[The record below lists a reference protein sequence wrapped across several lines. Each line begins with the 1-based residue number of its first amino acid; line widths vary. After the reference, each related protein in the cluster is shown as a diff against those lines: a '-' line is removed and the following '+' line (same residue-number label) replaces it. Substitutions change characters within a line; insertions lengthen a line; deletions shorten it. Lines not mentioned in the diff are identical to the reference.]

1 MHANSATVASSP
13 RPAQPEALSTS
24 LRATVRGKF
33 LWVGEE
39 KFYIRGVTYGPF
51 HPDPNGISYPGP
63 QAWERDFTQMV
74 ANGINAV
81 RTYDVPPRWQLD
93 ISQGQGLRVMVG
105 LQVEQLASFLNDEKI
120 AREIKARVRSKVAAC
135 AGHSAVMAYVI

>member
-51 HPDPNGISYPGP
+51 HPDPNGVSYPQP
-63 QAWERDFTQMV
+63 RVVEQDFAAIA
-74 ANGINAV
+74 ANGLNTV
-81 RTYDVPPRWQLD
+81 RTYDVPPRWLLD
-93 ISQGQGLRVMVG
+93 LAEERGLRVMVG
-105 LQVEQLASFLNDEKI
+105 LQVEQRASFLDDAKV
-120 AREIKARVRSKVAAC
+120 ARQIKELVRSKVRA
-135 AGHSAVMAYVI
+135 